1 VPVHCRT
8 AAAATSGFRYKSRL
22 GHRLAVVE
30 GTIPQ
35 VRDRRA
41 LELTDLDLQ
50 DAAQFGRQRGLQHRR
65 FRADRVFC
73 PDGSHVSLR
82 TDTLTG

>member
-1 VPVHCRT
+1 MPVHCRT
-8 AAAATSGFRYKSRL
+8 AATSAFRYKSRL

-50 DAAQFGRQRGLQHRR
+50 YAAQFGRQRGLQHRR

-73 PDGSHVSLR
+73 LDGSHVSLR

>member
-8 AAAATSGFRYKSRL
+8 AATSGFRYKSLL
-22 GHRLAVVE
+22 GHLSLAVVE
-30 GTIPQ
+30 GTILQ
-35 VRDRRA
+35 EVRDRRA

-50 DAAQFGRQRGLQHRR
+50 YAAQFGPQRGLQHRR